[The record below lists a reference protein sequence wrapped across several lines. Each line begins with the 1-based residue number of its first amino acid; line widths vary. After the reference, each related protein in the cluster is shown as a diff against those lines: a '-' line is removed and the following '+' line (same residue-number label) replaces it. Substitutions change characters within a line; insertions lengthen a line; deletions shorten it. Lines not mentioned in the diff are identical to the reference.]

1 MQLAPNFC
9 FLWPEKQYLCLNF
22 DGKVIKDGKFD
33 FARRFLPHSR
43 FRDRKNNFPAN
54 FPPHSQPYFL
64 ELLIV
69 NDLQKRSCLWV
80 LFEAPKRRVSL
91 DNLLIINDLQKQL
104 LAMGWKPVL
113 ADGTEQVADN
123 G

>member
-9 FLWPEKQYLCLNF
+9 FLWPEKQHLCISL
-22 DGKVIKDGKFD
+22 DGEVTKDGKFD

-69 NDLQKRSCLWV
+69 NDLQK
-80 LFEAPKRRVSL
+80 EAVFGYFLRHPNAGL
-91 DNLLIINDLQKQL
+91 ALI
-104 LAMGWKPVL
+104 
-113 ADGTEQVADN
+113 TY
-123 G
+123 